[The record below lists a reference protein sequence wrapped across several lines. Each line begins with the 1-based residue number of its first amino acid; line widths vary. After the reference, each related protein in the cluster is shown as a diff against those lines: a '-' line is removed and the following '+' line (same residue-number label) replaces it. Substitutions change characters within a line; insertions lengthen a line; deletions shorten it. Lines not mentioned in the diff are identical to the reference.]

1 MSAEEGQGPL
11 AKRTTAQLKLLQE
24 SLSARLHQIQAA
36 GYKLDLTRGK
46 PCAEQVALSNALDG
60 ILAGNYTTESGQ
72 DVRNYCGLS
81 GIPEA
86 RRLGSEL
93 MTLPADN
100 VMVGGNSSLTL
111 MFQSVQFALQK
122 GLWGAGS
129 AWQGEDQKSEG
140 QDDSAIRFLCPVPGY
155 DRHFSICESLGIQ
168 MINIPLTDQ
177 GPDMQMVETLVKSDP
192 SIKGIWC
199 VPKFSNP
206 TGCTYSDATVE
217 RLANLANIASPGFLV
232 MWDNAYAVH
241 EVIEDE
247 SLANIFDL
255 AARAGTLQNLL
266 VFASTSKITFAG
278 SGVGFMGADA
288 SVLKNFLSHLQY
300 QTIGYDKVNQL
311 RHAHFLM
318 DRLAEHM
325 HSHAEIIRPK
335 FMAVQNALE
344 TGLAEDDIA
353 TWTRPKGGYFIS
365 LDVPEGLATRVVSM
379 AAEAGV
385 ILTPAGATYP
395 YGKDPQ
401 DTNIRIAPT
410 FPKLEEVESAMD
422 ILILCTRLAS
432 VQQLLLGKS

>member
-1 MSAEEGQGPL
+1 MPTEEGQGPL
-11 AKRTTAQLKLLQE
+11 AKRTVEQLKKLE
-24 SLSARLHQIQAA
+24 ENLSARLHQVQAA
-36 GYKLDLTRGK
+36 GLKLDLTRGK
-46 PCAEQVALSNALDG
+46 PCAEQVALSDALDG
-60 ILAGNYTTESGQ
+60 FLAGKYTTESGQ
-72 DVRNYCGLS
+72 DVRNYGGLS

-93 MTLPADN
+93 MDLPADN
-100 VMVGGNSSLTL
+100 VMVGGNSSLSL

-129 AWQGEDQKSEG
+129 AWRGEG
-140 QDDSAIRFLCPVPGY
+140 QDTSKIRFLCPVPGY
-155 DRHFSICESLGIQ
+155 DRHFSICESLGIE

-177 GPDMQMVETLVKSDP
+177 GPDMQMAEALVKSDP

-206 TGCTYSDATVE
+206 TGCTYSDLTVE
-217 RLANLANIASPGFLV
+217 RLANLANIASPDFLV

-241 EVIEDE
+241 GVIEDE
-247 SLANIFDL
+247 PLLNIFDL
-255 AARAGTLQNLL
+255 AVHAGTLQNLL

-278 SGVGFMGADA
+278 SGVGFMGAET

-311 RHAHFLM
+311 RHALFLKN
-318 DRLAEHM
+318 RLAEHM
-325 HSHAEIIRPK
+325 QSHAEIIRPK
-335 FMAVQNALE
+335 FVAVQSALDS
-344 TGLAEDDIA
+344 GLAEDDVA
-353 TWTRPKGGYFIS
+353 KWTQPRGGYFIS
-365 LDVPEGLATRVVSM
+365 LDVPKGLATRIVSM
-379 AAEAGV
+379 AAKAGV
-385 ILTPAGATYP
+385 ILTPAGATFP
-395 YGKDPQ
+395 YGKDPN

-432 VQQLLLGKS
+432 VQQLLLGKL